1 LNNDD
6 ELSSVDMEEQ
16 GNMRAMRHGARFTR
30 RLPRKAT
37 SDFAYC
43 GWQFDDHATENGASN
58 AQH

>member
-1 LNNDD
+1 
-6 ELSSVDMEEQ
+6 ME
-16 GNMRAMRHGARFTR
+16 HRFSR

-43 GWQFDDHATENGASN
+43 GWQFDDHAPENGVSN